1 MVLRRNNSQKAGCM
15 RRSPASHCC
24 QVRQVVCTVAPAA
37 VCDRPAA
44 SRAARISSGVGLRA
58 AEAARERFGWPTISG
73 GKGKLPLREI
83 EEAVVFNRA
92 VRGIR
97 NLSIGDVQF
106 GNTSSDPVFAL
117 GADLCGE
124 FFGEGTSL
132 VAGGFVV
139 EGFNCDFEV
148 FHGVHGVSPVAPAP
162 EARRIRRIHELNC
175 TRNARTVN
183 RFLQINFEGGSKP
196 SNVEFSGEGKRSL
209 TDSAG
214 TQG

>member
-58 AEAARERFGWPTISG
+58 AEAARERFGWLPMSDEVFKTGSLGHAASRFRECDEDISG
-73 GKGKLPLREI
+73 LP
-83 EEAVVFNRA
+83 FNAQPSRFGA
-92 VRGIR
+92 G
-97 NLSIGDVQF
+97 LLGGDAK
-106 GNTSSDPVFAL
+106 PVI
-117 GADLCGE
+117 C
-124 FFGEGTSL
+124 
-132 VAGGFVV
+132 
-139 EGFNCDFEV
+139 
-148 FHGVHGVSPVAPAP
+148 FHGCFDGDFDLGHDVSPVAPAP

-196 SNVEFSGEGKRSL
+196 SNAEFSGAPAALSPEAPLERRVGRQNITKE
-209 TDSAG
+209 
-214 TQG
+214 